1 MLYVVL
7 LLICVV
13 ILIGFGGYKGYD
25 SHKFGDKDSIL
36 RFINPLSC
44 YIYDTFLKDNRWLFK
59 SDRVRLF
66 TLGYKDEKTYTVKK
80 LSTALFILMCALM
93 MGAFLQI
100 AYERDEK
107 FGNTLIRAAPGGKD
121 KKIGLIAKGDGIDT
135 TLELEVPARIYSAEE
150 IMGVFDE
157 IYEDIVS
164 RIPDIVDRD
173 LDFKAMCDNDIID
186 IHIKSESPYIDD
198 YGVIDEE
205 LLTDSCEA
213 LIKLYME
220 YEDYRGEYDIYL
232 NLEPPK
238 LSESK
243 KKEKELKKEIENLIA
258 ENPSADKIE
267 LPSDYTYKVNT
278 KNYAPFMVF
287 AFLLLGVIYFFAPD
301 SKLAS
306 SMAKRSEQMLLD
318 YSELLSKLTLLLG
331 CGMSLRSSFERI
343 VGDYKKTGKKRY
355 VYDELEITVNRM
367 DSGYSQSAA
376 LEDFA
381 FRCQLTEYTRLTNLL
396 IQNLKKGNEGLLAKL
411 EEEAAD
417 AFIQRKNT
425 ARIRGEKASTKL
437 LVPMMIM
444 LVLVLAIVIVPV
456 FMSF

>member
-1 MLYVVL
+1 
-7 LLICVV
+7 
-13 ILIGFGGYKGYD
+13 
-25 SHKFGDKDSIL
+25 
-36 RFINPLSC
+36 
-44 YIYDTFLKDNRWLFK
+44 
-59 SDRVRLF
+59 
-66 TLGYKDEKTYTVKK
+66 
-80 LSTALFILMCALM
+80 
-93 MGAFLQI
+93 
-100 AYERDEK
+100 
-107 FGNTLIRAAPGGKD
+107 
-121 KKIGLIAKGDGIDT
+121 
-135 TLELEVPARIYSAEE
+135 
-150 IMGVFDE
+150 
-157 IYEDIVS
+157 
-164 RIPDIVDRD
+164 
-173 LDFKAMCDNDIID
+173 
-186 IHIKSESPYIDD
+186 
-198 YGVIDEE
+198 
-205 LLTDSCEA
+205 
-213 LIKLYME
+213 ME
-220 YEDYRGEYDIYL
+220 YEYYRGEYDIYL